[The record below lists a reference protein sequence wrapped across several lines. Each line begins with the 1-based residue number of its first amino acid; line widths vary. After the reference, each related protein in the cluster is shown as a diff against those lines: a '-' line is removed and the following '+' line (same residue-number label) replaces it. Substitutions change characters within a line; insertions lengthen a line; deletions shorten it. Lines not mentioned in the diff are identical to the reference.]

1 MEGSTKLQ
9 LIVLYNQPVNEYSLT
24 AHNQTPEQAE
34 EFVRELKPRLE
45 PGCSLLTL
53 EQRATHK
60 TGETQ
65 SCKTCRET
73 VRRRSG
79 LVPLPKFVRRKE

>member
-1 MEGSTKLQ
+1 MEGTKLH
-9 LIVLYNQPVNEYSLT
+9 LVVLYNASMNEYSLS

-34 EFVRELKPRLE
+34 QVMQELNPRLE
-45 PGCSLLTL
+45 PGCTL
-53 EQRATHK
+53 ITLDQRATHK
-60 TGETQ
+60 TGEPQ

-79 LVPLPKFVRRKE
+79 LQPLPKFIRRQD

>member
-1 MEGSTKLQ
+1 MEGSTKLS
-9 LIVLYNQPVNEYSLT
+9 LIILYNAPMNEYSLP

-34 EFVRELKPRLE
+34 QFVRELNPRLE

-53 EQRATHK
+53 DQRATHK
-60 TGETQ
+60 TGEAQ

-73 VRRRSG
+73 VRQKSG
-79 LVPLPKFVRRKE
+79 LQPLPKFVRRKE